1 MIMSDSEISA
11 SYREAKDR
19 KGQIQVLA
27 DLNACPREEM
37 EQYLCKLGL
46 IHDTPQPAFD
56 YLRAAELYADGL
68 CDLDIAEQMGV
79 GVYKIANWRR
89 SKGFRPN
96 RKPMQTATAPAKKR
110 KKPVPKAA
118 PPSPLPTATPTE
130 TGLSVRGLW
139 EILGRIAETYPNA
152 ALYLGGAPLCSVGV
166 QASFGPGGAMDVS
179 VTLSGK
185 PMESVQFG
193 HGKEST

>member
-19 KGQIQVLA
+19 KSQIQVLA
-27 DLNACPREEM
+27 DLNDCPREEM
-37 EQYLCKLGL
+37 EQHLCKLGL
-46 IHDTPQPAFD
+46 IRDTPQPAFD

-79 GVYKIANWRR
+79 SVYKVAAWRR

-96 RKPMQTATAPAKKR
+96 RKPMPAETAPAKKR

-152 ALYLGGAPLCSVGV
+152 ALYLGGGHRCAP
-166 QASFGPGGAMDVS
+166 
-179 VTLSGK
+179 
-185 PMESVQFG
+185 
-193 HGKEST
+193 